1 MADWML
7 AWVNSF
13 PLSRK
18 VVHLE
23 SDFAS
28 GFLFGELLVAVKQ
41 LDNIGGFLDSSAAS
55 AVVRNFCLLEPVFR
69 RLDIKFDSV
78 KMQAIIEAREGAALR
93 VLFQLKVA
101 LSRFSRNCGRTTSD
115 LARVLRPTAHAPAF
129 EAFQARCVEAR
140 LKEITKTSAE
150 AETHRVLRNAEIGQ
164 SSWKPGDRHAQTRT
178 NAAIKNEPSH
188 EVSASP
194 LSRTGHAH
202 FPQREH
208 TTRVDRGQGRHR
220 AERPEDPTA
229 PGANR
234 SGRVSSKPTRDKKE
248 KGEERDEQRGEQG
261 EERRGQRGQGERD
274 EREKRREVEA
284 EILRRRVLLE
294 ARVRE
299 ERLSRAQAKERDT
312 REAVKKDIETFE
324 MNLQRLG
331 LSHSGSA
338 GVSVSGENLRSPDSL
353 LTSLSKLASPSFG
366 RQENLKMLAR
376 LHAARRAQEVARK
389 ERDKRRQKLLMEQ
402 TQAHA
407 NRFAETVSEG
417 VFRRFRRL
425 PSRAERV
432 EESVWQVQQL
442 DTVMSQNRELRD
454 SHEQRVA
461 ARERQVRD
469 ARQLHVS
476 VETQERLR
484 REVALEAQQ
493 CREWKKQRKAKRR
506 ASLIEECS
514 GILDLFVD
522 LAVAAARFHQDRD
535 LTAVDSRTWRAW
547 LVGFV
552 EGVSPLP
559 TQSSQAPRFLSES
572 KNPTG
577 FADALFGEHVH
588 ADHGEGFAL
597 GDASKGKGEETTA
610 SEFHRLLL
618 SPEFLRFP
626 GAQDCPKGE
635 AALSP
640 AGPQR
645 PRGTGPLRASEGLH
659 ARLNE
664 DDFLHYLN
672 SAGEFDAE
680 ETRQTM
686 PQAFAF
692 LRTASVDGE
701 TQRDLFDAEETVE
714 ELRRFNEVSA
724 GDLPQTEIVKQP
736 NGEPALY
743 RIGSIVGTLL
753 DLLHSEAPLQPPE
766 EIPRNALKIVITGK
780 PFSGKKT
787 LAKKLGQRFRLHVFS
802 LEDVLKESLEGID
815 RGAGLAHP
823 VEVAQNTSSPLV
835 SPPTDLESTHTST
848 QGDRQPPSNRPS
860 SPPSF
865 SSSSSSPLTGSAPS
879 SSCATSASGSSSTC
893 VPTLRALG
901 AEAFEALRRGEK
913 LRDEL
918 SVSLLVAKM
927 RTFPDVDR
935 EALVHFLEAGARK
948 DGESLAKEKATASR
962 GRGPQKPGKEKPSK
976 ETVGEENQQK
986 LGWILV
992 GFPQTY
998 EQCVSLEEQLSGY
1011 VSPDRRQESRA
1022 RVEKSNASLV
1032 VPIPEG
1038 LQSETSLIP
1047 GGVDL
1052 HILLDVPTEEVL
1064 LRARNSLQLPK
1075 PRDENN
1081 GILENALSKI
1091 PTDDAGASQTKISIA
1106 DECCHFEIEQKVTQL
1121 FLKRFGSPD
1130 GQPRLL
1136 ALPPKPENELFL
1148 AVSEKIEALLARKRR
1163 EFELDTHA
1171 DSGEAHGT
1179 STEKKE
1185 DKWLSEESEEQPLD
1199 TDCLSP
1205 RPLPEPPEVFSSSTS
1220 EFDESSLWRRRLE
1233 RLEEPVK
1240 QLLLAEWRA
1249 LQEDYTSS
1257 LSRLF
1262 AWHRRVRDDISR
1274 SLVDLQ
1280 IHFVDLLDSPDNKQ
1294 ELVDAFLQDYNA
1306 FAAQLHRSMRLE
1318 AVKEELHQQ
1327 VDDLSDALWQQID
1340 ARRSDA
1346 VAEHK
1351 QLSELG
1357 WIETI
1362 CQVLA
1367 VQTEAFVDA
1376 EIRRYLALE
1385 RFVTDAYYNVMGAC
1399 MPERRQTPDV
1409 AHALREISLAVAQQV
1424 VCAFFP
1430 GPLPDGAA
1438 EPPSAKTWQAHLL
1451 EGFEAKARE
1460 CLIPLS
1466 EFEDYTPSLQ
1476 ESEKKKTAKAR
1487 AVKEEAKKPANTV
1500 FFELQ
1505 HLRLELQLQLL
1516 WRVRKACV
1524 WGIAR
1529 LHETASA
1536 CSDTFA
1542 RMDDWIVGKCLAE
1555 HAAVKELTDRL
1566 KICIENERPVPHYM
1580 ELAGTQLRLDP
1591 NAILCPPTQ
1600 ALPPLRIAE
1609 IPDDI
1614 FTVKQINEFVW
1625 DLKHVT
1631 TNGIVST
1638 MALREIL
1645 LRRLTHSKCFRT
1657 PHLPQSWLTVPVSQ
1671 LSLLP
1676 DYFDVS
1682 SGCVDPLEF
1691 LLSLALGACGW
1702 PSERQLLQLRSS
1714 VGRVC
1719 TARECGSP
1727 AFEAS
1732 PLEVFLSKEE
1742 FLHLD
1747 FSDWISIDD
1756 ARKMHEEETQC
1767 DPFKDEVPAQGR
1779 DLLEALFDTF
1789 VAFQNTHNL
1798 RACTEDIAL
1807 LEELGYWK
1815 EGNTSA
1821 ASPSN
1826 PSTHANTS
1834 NTNAGTKRYLSSSG
1848 AATEESSSLAGT
1860 TSKATPCQSGNFTRA
1875 RVSPG
1880 PTKTPSFDG
1889 RCSYGGDG
1897 EANSEKC
1904 VLGGDQNA
1912 VLEAESG
1919 AVNEEASDEEQTRE
1933 IKCTR
1938 LESVE
1943 SGKDDGGRNSRE
1955 SKIYMRRFLGYLS
1968 LGKTPGEGMQRF
1980 LAACA
1985 ESESLGSPAE
1995 LRSTDFLSVRDT
2007 YTACL
2012 FMGVRPALRSL
2023 PVCTEISFEEF
2034 RQRLQLQKK
2043 IILVDRCASGRE
2055 ADICGAEAVCE
2066 ERVQIL
2072 DFMSSSVAAEMLS
2085 RVGYLS
2091 IRRDVKDFLST
2102 DATVR
2107 NEKPPKSERDG

>member
-1 MADWML
+1 MADLML

-41 LDNIGGFLDSSAAS
+41 LDNISGFVDSSAAS

-78 KMQAIIEAREGAALR
+78 KMQAVIEAREGAALR

-101 LSRFSRNCGRTTSD
+101 LSRFSRNCGRTPSD
-115 LARVLRPTAHAPAF
+115 LARVLRPAAHAPAF

-140 LKEITKTSAE
+140 LKEITKTSTE
-150 AETHRVLRNAEIGQ
+150 AETHPVLSKVEIGK
-164 SSWKPGDRHAQTRT
+164 SSWTSGDRQSQTRT
-178 NAAIKNEPSH
+178 NAAIKNETSH

-194 LSRTGHAH
+194 LSRTSHTH
-202 FPQREH
+202 FPQRES
-208 TTRVDRGQGRHR
+208 TTRRDREQGRHR
-220 AERPEDPTA
+220 AEGDIEAPTA

-234 SGRVSSKPTRDKKE
+234 SGRVSSKSTRDKKD
-248 KGEERDEQRGEQG
+248 KGEERDERRGEQS
-261 EERRGQRGQGERD
+261 EEQRGQRGQGERD
-274 EREKRREVEA
+274 EREKRREVET

-338 GVSVSGENLRSPDSL
+338 GVSVSGEYLRSPGSL
-353 LTSLSKLASPSFG
+353 LASLSKLASPSFG
-366 RQENLKMLAR
+366 RQENMKMLAR
-376 LHAARRAQEVARK
+376 LHAARRAQEVSRK

-407 NRFAETVSEG
+407 NRFAETVADG

-432 EESVWQVQQL
+432 EESVWRVQQL
-442 DTVMSQNRELRD
+442 DAVMSQNRELRD

-476 VETQERLR
+476 IETQERLR

-493 CREWKKQRKAKRR
+493 CREWKRQRKAKRR

-535 LTAVDSRTWRAW
+535 LTAVDSRTWRGW
-547 LVGFV
+547 LVCFV
-552 EGVSPLP
+552 EGVSALP
-559 TQSSQAPRFLSES
+559 TQTSQAPRFRSES
-572 KNPTG
+572 KTPTE
-577 FADALFGEHVH
+577 ALFGEHVRG
-588 ADHGEGFAL
+588 DYGELFAL
-597 GDASKGKGEETTA
+597 GDASKGKGDATAA
-610 SEFHRLLL
+610 SEFHRRLL
-618 SPEFLRFP
+618 SPDFLRFP
-626 GAQDCPKGE
+626 GPQSCPHGE
-635 AALSP
+635 GALSP
-640 AGPQR
+640 AGLG
-645 PRGTGPLRASEGLH
+645 PRSPVPLGTSEGVH

-672 SAGEFDAE
+672 SAGEFDPE
-680 ETRQTM
+680 ETRQAM
-686 PQAFAF
+686 PEAFAF

-701 TQRDLFDAEETVE
+701 TQRDLFDSEETVE
-714 ELRRFNEVSA
+714 ELRRFNEASA
-724 GDLPQTEIVKQP
+724 GELPQTEIVKQP

-753 DLLHSEAPLQPPE
+753 DLLHPEAPVKPPE
-766 EIPRNALKIVITGK
+766 EVPRNALKIVITGK

-787 LAKKLGQRFRLHVFS
+787 LAKRLGQRFRLHVFS

-815 RGAGLAHP
+815 SGAGLAQP

-835 SPPTDLESTHTST
+835 SPPTDLENTHTAT
-848 QGDRQPPSNRPS
+848 QGDRQPPSHRPS

-865 SSSSSSPLTGSAPS
+865 SSPSSSPLTGSAS
-879 SSCATSASGSSSTC
+879 SASSAASGSASSSTA
-893 VPTLRALG
+893 VPSLRALG
-901 AEAFEALRRGEK
+901 AEAFETLRRGEK
-913 LRDEL
+913 LRDAL

-935 EALVHFLEAGARK
+935 EALVHFLEAGVKK
-948 DGESLAKEKATASR
+948 DGESLAKEKAPASR
-962 GRGPQKPGKEKPSK
+962 GRGPQKPGKERPSK
-976 ETVGEENQQK
+976 ETGGEENQQK

-998 EQCVSLEEQLSGY
+998 EQCVSLEERLSGY
-1011 VSPDRRQESRA
+1011 VSPDRRLESRA
-1022 RVEKSNASLV
+1022 RIEKSNASLV
-1032 VPIPEG
+1032 VPIPESF
-1038 LQSETSLIP
+1038 QSETSLIP

-1064 LRARNSLQLPK
+1064 LRARNSLQLHK
-1075 PRDENN
+1075 PQDESK
-1081 GILENALSKI
+1081 GILENALSKT

-1121 FLKRFGSPD
+1121 FLERFGFPD
-1130 GQPRLL
+1130 GQRRLL

-1148 AVSEKIEALLARKRR
+1148 AASEKIEALLARKRR
-1163 EFELDTHA
+1163 DFELDTHA
-1171 DSGEAHGT
+1171 DSGEAQAT
-1179 STEKKE
+1179 LTEKKE
-1185 DKWLSEESEEQPLD
+1185 DTRLLEESEEQPPD
-1199 TDCLSP
+1199 TSCLSP
-1205 RPLPEPPEVFSSSTS
+1205 RPLPRPPEVFSSSTS
-1220 EFDESSLWRRRLE
+1220 EFDESQLWRKRLE
-1233 RLEEPVK
+1233 PLEESVK

-1257 LSRLF
+1257 LSTLF
-1262 AWHRRVRDDISR
+1262 VWHRRVRDDISR

-1306 FAAQLHRSMRLE
+1306 FAAQLHHSLRLE
-1318 AVKEELHQQ
+1318 EVKEELHQQ

-1340 ARRSDA
+1340 ARRCDA

-1357 WIETI
+1357 
-1362 CQVLA
+1362 
-1367 VQTEAFVDA
+1367 
-1376 EIRRYLALE
+1376 YLALE

-1399 MPERRQTPDV
+1399 MPERRQTSDV
-1409 AHALREISLAVAQQV
+1409 AHALREVSLAVAQQV

-1430 GPLPDGAA
+1430 RALPDGAA
-1438 EPPSAKTWQAHLL
+1438 EPPSAKIWQAHLL
-1451 EGFEAKARE
+1451 EAFEAKARE

-1466 EFEDYTPSLQ
+1466 EFEDYIPSLQ
-1476 ESEKKKTAKAR
+1476 ESEKKKTTKAR
-1487 AVKEEAKKPANTV
+1487 AVKEEVKKPVNSL

-1536 CSDTFA
+1536 CSDAFA

-1555 HAAVKELTDRL
+1555 HAAVKALTDRL
-1566 KICIENERPVPHYM
+1566 KICIENERPVPYYM
-1580 ELAGTQLRLDP
+1580 ELAGTELRLDP

-1600 ALPPLRIAE
+1600 PLPPLRIAE

-1614 FTVKQINEFVW
+1614 FTVKQIQEFVW
-1625 DLKHVT
+1625 DLKQVT

-1657 PHLPQSWLTVPVSQ
+1657 PRLPRSWLTVPVSQ
-1671 LSLLP
+1671 LSLIP

-1682 SGCVDPLEF
+1682 SGCIDPLEF

-1719 TARECGSP
+1719 TAREGGNP

-1742 FLHLD
+1742 FLRLD
-1747 FSDWISIDD
+1747 FSDWIPTED
-1756 ARKMHEEETQC
+1756 ARKIHEEETQC

-1779 DLLEALFDTF
+1779 DLLEALFDAF
-1789 VAFQNTHNL
+1789 VAFQNKHNL
-1798 RACTEDIAL
+1798 RSCTEDIAL

-1815 EGNTSA
+1815 EGNTSTV
-1821 ASPSN
+1821 SPSN
-1826 PSTHANTS
+1826 LFTHANTS
-1834 NTNAGTKRYLSSSG
+1834 NTNANAKRYLPSSG

-1860 TSKATPCQSGNFTRA
+1860 TSNAAPCQNGNFTRA
-1875 RVSPG
+1875 RVAPC

-1889 RCSYGGDG
+1889 VGSHGGDG
-1897 EANSEKC
+1897 EANREKSAFR
-1904 VLGGDQNA
+1904 GDQNA
-1912 VLEAESG
+1912 VLESESG
-1919 AVNEEASDEEQTRE
+1919 AVNGEASDEEQTRE
-1933 IKCTR
+1933 VKCTR
-1938 LESVE
+1938 LQSVE
-1943 SGKDDGGRNSRE
+1943 SEEDDGGRNPRK

-1980 LAACA
+1980 LAACT
-1985 ESESLGSPAE
+1985 ERESLGSPAE

-2034 RQRLQLQKK
+2034 RQLLQLQKK

-2055 ADICGAEAVCE
+2055 ADICGAETVRE

-2091 IRRDVKDFLST
+2091 IRRDVKDFLRT
-2102 DATVR
+2102 EATVI
-2107 NEKPPKSERDG
+2107 NEKPPKPERDG